1 MVNRNAEVVG
11 LIFDGN
17 EEAMAGDWTY
27 SETAGRA
34 LSTDIRFAL
43 TIAPTVMRSQEHALM
58 LATDRRTF
66 FHYTPRPAK

>member
-1 MVNRNAEVVG
+1 MPSLEIVG

-27 SETAGRA
+27 SEMAGRA

-43 TIAPTVMRSQEHALM
+43 TIAREVHGAGWIVDELLQR
-58 LATDRRTF
+58 
-66 FHYTPRPAK
+66 